1 MKCEMGKRA
10 KEEVFLGWTNRLGGR
25 VGGRRVFYVCF
36 LFLFWLFTQVRN
48 LLMCVF
54 ENVIFPLSLTIVF
67 TQRTA
72 ENECFKIIVQN
83 RTRRDGFCVKGVT
96 GDGV

>member
-1 MKCEMGKRA
+1 MKCEMSEGKRA

-25 VGGRRVFYVCF
+25 GGGWVFYVCF

-48 LLMCVF
+48 LLMCVL
-54 ENVIFPLSLTIVF
+54 ENVIFPLSRAIVF
-67 TQRTA
+67 TQRTS

-83 RTRRDGFCVKGVT
+83 RTRRDGFCFRGV
-96 GDGV
+96 GR